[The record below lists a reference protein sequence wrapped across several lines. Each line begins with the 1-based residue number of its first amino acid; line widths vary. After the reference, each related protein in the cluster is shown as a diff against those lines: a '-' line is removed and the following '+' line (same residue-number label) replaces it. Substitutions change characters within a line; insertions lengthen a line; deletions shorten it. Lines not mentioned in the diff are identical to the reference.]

1 MLCGAAR
8 ARHGAHPDRA
18 TGAHRLR
25 RASDGDRA
33 CSRSRPLQSE
43 TLVHNLVELDD
54 LPPGLRDL
62 ILAKAEGNPFFVEE
76 IVRSL
81 IDLGGLARDRSTSG
95 YRVTER
101 ATAISLPDTLVGV
114 IMARVD
120 RLDDD
125 LKQVLRLAAVI
136 GRSFFYRLLAAI
148 SEAERELDE
157 SLAGLQARELVLERA
172 RDPELEYVFKHALVQ
187 EATYESILKQRRRE
201 LHGKV
206 ARSIELLFADRLEDF
221 SGLLAYHY
229 TQAEDW
235 EKAQEYLFKAG
246 DQAASIA
253 ADAEALEHYERA
265 MAAYSQAFGDS
276 WEPTQRANL
285 ERKIGEAFYR
295 RGEHE
300 RAREHLIRALATL
313 GRPFPD
319 TPGAMRRAVVG
330 QLMRQVLHR
339 LFPWF
344 QPRPLPADAVRAA
357 EERCRVYYTL
367 VWIGAFGDT
376 RTTWLLG
383 VLLCLNEG
391 ERAGLGW
398 ATSWGSSWIAM
409 APAHRAVPTA
419 LSAPTSGARV
429 CWRNK
434 EGWDLQLAQAALV
447 AGMYAYWID
456 GDFAAARAV
465 PAAVG
470 RPVSRA
476 RRDTSVG
483 HCHRGGHLRAGRE
496 RRAGSSS
503 RDVQGDDSTRGGD
516 RRSSHRGLGAGL
528 GGRAALPGRRPR
540 GGGGRACVST
550 VDAMVEMMD
559 YRIGAKVAGRLA
571 TCLMAQGRLKEAQV
585 LLDEHHARLRERGHQ
600 GRQRQQR
607 DPGPGGGGPRRRRAV
622 SRRRREARVSRR
634 PDGPAELRSSKRRW
648 TRPRSSLPL
657 ALRGTCEWLRGRPRN
672 AEKWWRRSLDHAEK
686 LGTRYEGALTELG
699 DRPPA
704 R

>member
-1 MLCGAAR
+1 MLRGAAR
-8 ARHGAHPDRA
+8 ARNGAHPIEQLARTDYAERA
-18 TGAHRLR
+18 TEIALQ
-25 RASDGDRA
+25 
-33 CSRSRPLQSE
+33 PLSPAESE
-43 TLVHNLVELDD
+43 TLVRNLVDLDD

-81 IDLGGLARDRSTSG
+81 IDLGGLVRDRSTDG

-120 RLDDD
+120 RLDED
-125 LKQVLRLAAVI
+125 LKQVLRLASVI

-246 DQAASIA
+246 DQAGSIA

-265 MAAYSQAFGDS
+265 MAAYTQAFGDS
-276 WEPTQRANL
+276 WEPVQRATL
-285 ERKIGEAFYR
+285 ERKIGEALYR

-313 GRPFPD
+313 GRPFPA
-319 TPGAMRRAVVG
+319 TPGAMRRALVG
-330 QLMRQVLHR
+330 QLVRQVLHR

-344 QPRPLPADAVRAA
+344 QPRPMPADAVRAT
-357 EERCRVYYTL
+357 EERCRVYYAL
-367 VWIGAFGDT
+367 AWIGAFGGT
-376 RTTWLLG
+376 QTAWLLA

-398 ATSWGSSWIAM
+398 AASWGSSWIAM
-409 APAHRAVPTA
+409 ALHTVPSPRLFRAYIRR
-419 LSAPTSGARV
+419 ARV
-429 CWRNK
+429 LA
-434 EGWDLQLAQAALV
+434 EQGGWDSP
-447 AGMYAYWID
+447 
-456 GDFAAARAV
+456 AR
-465 PAAVG
+465 PG
-470 RPVSRA
+470 RP
-476 RRDTSVG
+476 
-483 HCHRGGHLRAGRE
+483 
-496 RRAGSSS
+496 
-503 RDVQGDDSTRGGD
+503 D
-516 RRSSHRGLGAGL
+516 RRHVRFLD
-528 GGRAALPGRRPR
+528 RR
-540 GGGGRACVST
+540 
-550 VDAMVEMMD
+550 
-559 YRIGAKVAGRLA
+559 
-571 TCLMAQGRLKEAQV
+571 
-585 LLDEHHARLRERGHQ
+585 
-600 GRQRQQR
+600 
-607 DPGPGGGGPRRRRAV
+607 
-622 SRRRREARVSRR
+622 
-634 PDGPAELRSSKRRW
+634 
-648 TRPRSSLPL
+648 
-657 ALRGTCEWLRGRPRN
+657 
-672 AEKWWRRSLDHAEK
+672 
-686 LGTRYEGALTELG
+686 
-699 DRPPA
+699 
-704 R
+704 